1 MSTVYRLESWF
12 VLGVVLVL
20 STGQARAQ
28 DNSVGVIAVGNASTA
43 SFKAVASVAVAIR
56 AELKARGRKVVDPA
70 ENLQS
75 KDIPLPGISLKAQK
89 ELILATKH
97 YDSLEFA
104 KARAGFKTA
113 LKFQRQAIQYG
124 GNTKDYLK
132 TLQYLAAASFYDGDK
147 DAAMAHFSEFLAF
160 DPKLKPDE
168 GVFSPDV
175 LKIFEESKAREWKRG
190 SMKLKST
197 PRAEVYVNGK
207 YRGITPLKVKGLVP
221 ANYLILF
228 RSPGYDAVLQWI
240 AVEAEGVAEV
250 SSELKEGP
258 QYKTYAHAMVAMDPE
273 LKTGRPGP
281 TVTRLRALLGAESLV
296 LVARRGK
303 KIQATWAQDKYWVKR
318 YQGKVA
324 AGKERSFAAKFL
336 RSKAPVVV
344 PKAECSRSAECTSGK
359 QCLNGKCI
367 AQGSSAPVY
376 KKWWFWTIVGAVV
389 VGGTVGVIVGT
400 QPASWNA
407 QVVPGVGP

>member
-1 MSTVYRLESWF
+1 MSRVICLQSWF
-12 VLGVVLVL
+12 VGCVVLVCYA
-20 STGQARAQ
+20 GQARAQ
-28 DNSVGVIAVGNASTA
+28 DNSVGVVAVGSATSA
-43 SFKAVASVAVAIR
+43 SFKGVARVAVAIR

-75 KDIPLPGISLKAQK
+75 KDIPLPGLALKAQK

-104 KARAGFKTA
+104 KARAGFKVA

-124 GNTKDYLK
+124 STTKEYLK
-132 TLQYLAAASFYDGDK
+132 TLQYLAAAAFYDGDK

-160 DPKLKPDE
+160 DQKLKPDE

-175 LKIFEESKAREWKRG
+175 LKVFDETKAKEWKKG
-190 SMKLKST
+190 SMKLKCT
-197 PRAEVYVNGK
+197 PGAEVYVNGK

-221 ANYLILF
+221 ATYLIQF

-240 AVEAEGVAEV
+240 AVEADGVAEV
-250 SSELKEGP
+250 NSELKEGP
-258 QYKTYAHAMVAMDPE
+258 QYKTYAHAMVAVNPE

-281 TVTRLRALLGAESLV
+281 TVTRLRALLGAESLI
-296 LVARRGK
+296 LVVRRGK
-303 KIQATWAQDKYWVKR
+303 KIQATWAQDRYWVKR
-318 YQGKVA
+318 YQGKVTR
-324 AGKERSFAAKFL
+324 GKERAFASRLL

-344 PKAECSRSAECTSGK
+344 PRAQCGRSADCASGK

-367 AQGSSAPVY
+367 AQGTTTPVY

>member
-1 MSTVYRLESWF
+1 MSTCRHLSWF
-12 VLGVVLVL
+12 LFGVVLVFYAA
-20 STGQARAQ
+20 QARAQ
-28 DNSVGVIAVGNASTA
+28 DNSVGVVAVGNASA
-43 SFKAVASVAVAIR
+43 AGFKGVARVVVAIR

-75 KDIPLPGISLKAQK
+75 KDIPLPGLALKAQK
-89 ELILATKH
+89 ELILATKL

-113 LKFQRQAIQYG
+113 IKFQRQSIQYG
-124 GNTKDYLK
+124 SPSKDYLK
-132 TLQYLAAASFYDGDK
+132 TLQYLAAAAFYDGDK
-147 DAAMAHFSEFLAF
+147 DAAMSHFSEFLAF

-175 LKIFEESKAREWKRG
+175 LKVFEEAKAKEWKKG

-197 PRAEVYVNGK
+197 PNAEVYVNGR
-207 YRGITPLKVKGLVP
+207 YRGITPLKVSKLVP
-221 ANYLILF
+221 ANYLIQF
-228 RSPGYDAVLQWI
+228 RSPGYDVVLQWI
-240 AVEAEGVAEV
+240 AVEPEGVAEV

-258 QYKTYAHAMVAMDPE
+258 QYKTYAHALVAVNPE

-281 TVTRLRALLGAESLV
+281 TVTRLRALLGAESLI
-296 LVARRGK
+296 LVVRRGK

-318 YQGKVA
+318 YQGTVKR
-324 AGKERSFAAKFL
+324 GKERAFAAKL
-336 RSKAPVVV
+336 LTSKAPVVV
-344 PKAECSRSAECTSGK
+344 PKAQCSRSADCTSGK

-367 AQGSSAPVY
+367 AQGTSVPVY